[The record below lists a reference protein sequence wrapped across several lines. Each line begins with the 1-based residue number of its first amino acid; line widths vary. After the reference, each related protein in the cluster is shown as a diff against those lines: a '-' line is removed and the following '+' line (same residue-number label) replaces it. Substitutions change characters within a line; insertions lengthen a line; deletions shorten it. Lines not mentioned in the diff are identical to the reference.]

1 MLNEYFP
8 FLTSTTKDLFAFDD
22 SLNSAKSLKIFPNDI
37 HRAISAFAWLKEQEK
52 KALTKYILSL
62 QTITFAAD
70 PAAKYV
76 GHLLCCSLFL
86 HCFGLDWSVGYESIA
101 GYKKGN

>member
-1 MLNEYFP
+1 MAEG
-8 FLTSTTKDLFAFDD
+8 TRKKT
-22 SLNSAKSLKIFPNDI
+22 LK
-37 HRAISAFAWLKEQEK
+37 
-52 KALTKYILSL
+52 KYILSL

-76 GHLLCCSLFL
+76 GHLLCCSLLF
-86 HCFGLDWSVGYESIA
+86 CFALDWSVGYESIA

>member
-1 MLNEYFP
+1 MAEG
-8 FLTSTTKDLFAFDD
+8 T
-22 SLNSAKSLKIFPNDI
+22 
-37 HRAISAFAWLKEQEK
+37 RK

-62 QTITFAAD
+62 QPITFAAD

-76 GHLLCCSLFL
+76 GHLLCCSLF
-86 HCFGLDWSVGYESIA
+86 CFALDWSVGYESIA